1 MVRSESLCDAA
12 GGIPRHG
19 ITRRG
24 SNNDRLSTLW
34 REVISLA
41 GVARSFSKA
50 SSYRNFQCRHRDAMP
65 DLEARTLDM
74 QRNDVNAAAVNG
86 KEAAY
91 FGVPWEDAY
100 GYAQAIKVGDTI
112 HVSGQLSHDEK
123 GIMIAPAALDESGKP
138 ADFSTMEEQMRVTY
152 GNAAK
157 LLARFGATLDHVVEE
172 TLYVLDVDAAF
183 AVAGKVRKEAY
194 AVARPQCASNLIGVS
209 RLAFPEQLI
218 EIVFKAV
225 LPPA

>member
-1 MVRSESLCDAA
+1 
-12 GGIPRHG
+12 
-19 ITRRG
+19 
-24 SNNDRLSTLW
+24 
-34 REVISLA
+34 
-41 GVARSFSKA
+41 
-50 SSYRNFQCRHRDAMP
+50 
-65 DLEARTLDM
+65 M
-74 QRNDVNAAAVNG
+74 QSNDVDAAAVNG

-91 FGVPWEDAY
+91 FGVLWEDAY

-123 GIMIAPAALDESGKP
+123 GNLIAPASLDESGKP
-138 ADFSTMEEQMRVTY
+138 ADFSMMAEQMRVTY
-152 GNAAK
+152 ANAAK
-157 LLARFGATLDHVVEE
+157 ILAHFGATLDHVVEE
-172 TLYVLDVDAAF
+172 TLRVLDVDEAF

-194 AVARPQCASNLIGVS
+194 AKARPQCASNLIGVS

>member
-1 MVRSESLCDAA
+1 MRPANTTGDSNMTNTTAA
-12 GGIPRHG
+12 
-19 ITRRG
+19 
-24 SNNDRLSTLW
+24 
-34 REVISLA
+34 
-41 GVARSFSKA
+41 
-50 SSYRNFQCRHRDAMP
+50 
-65 DLEARTLDM
+65 
-74 QRNDVNAAAVNG
+74 NG
-86 KEAAY
+86 KEAFY

-123 GIMIAPAALDESGKP
+123 GNLIAPASLDESGKP
-138 ADFSTMEEQMRVTY
+138 ADFSMMAEQMRVTY
-152 GNAAK
+152 ANAEK
-157 LLARFGATLDHVVEE
+157 ILAHFGATLDHVVEE
-172 TLYVLDVDAAF
+172 TLYVLNVDEAF

-194 AVARPQCASNLIGVS
+194 ATARPQCASNLIGVS